1 MGTFRLKFSIIDL
14 TEKFI
19 KGTIIFYMGK
29 LIFTQVRTMEMRLKK
44 HEKILLCLWIVGI
57 LLLLTNIAMYI
68 RVVGIPGVGIGIPQ
82 LATENTPIAP
92 QLPTAPQL
100 ATENTPIAPQLP
112 TAPQTADSDLA
123 EEELTNAYKELK
135 ILNNSLEG
143 ISQSNDI
150 KTLEIFAES
159 LYEKSKELY
168 NSGNYRDSII
178 YSRLCLEAV
187 LSIQKLIGGE

>member
-92 QLPTAPQL
+92 QLPTAPQ
-100 ATENTPIAPQLP
+100 
-112 TAPQTADSDLA
+112 TADSDLA

-135 ILNNSLEG
+135 ILNSSLEG

-178 YSRLCLEAV
+178 YSHLCLEAV